1 MSKRTPLEDQILEA
15 AEELFIKNG
24 FAGTSTTDIARK
36 VGCNQ
41 ALVHYYFRTKE
52 NLFEQIFLKK
62 IEFSLSCADKYRFT
76 YNGDFKQLLEALITQ
91 YFSLLC
97 ENRRLPFFI
106 LSELFINDKRRE
118 FIRRHIIENEHRQ
131 AVYYTF
137 DKLVR
142 NEVAQGRI
150 RPIETPHPPH
160 RNARFA
166 AQHRFAHR
174 FHVHRA
180 AHLCRLATKKRRG
193 ATRFRRAP
201 QKYDYRPDTV
211 RPCTTAKIKAAPPC
225 RRCRS
230 ES

>member
-15 AEELFIKNG
+15 AEALFIENG

-150 RPIETPHPPH
+150 RPIETLDLLLNIVSLTVSTFIVLPIYADWLQKSEEEQRAFVEH
-160 RNARFA
+160 RKNTIIA
-166 AQHRFAHR
+166 
-174 FHVHRA
+174 
-180 AHLCRLATKKRRG
+180 LILSDL
-193 ATRFRRAP
+193 AP
-201 QKYDYRPDTV
+201 QPK
-211 RPCTTAKIKAAPPC
+211 
-225 RRCRS
+225 
-230 ES
+230 

>member
-1 MSKRTPLEDQILEA
+1 MSKRTQLEDQILEA
-15 AEELFIKNG
+15 AEELFIENG

-62 IEFSLSCADKYRFT
+62 MEFSLSCADKYRFT
-76 YNGDFKQLLEALITQ
+76 YNGDFEQLLEALITQ

-150 RPIETPHPPH
+150 RPIETLDLLLNIVSLTVSTFIVLPIYADWLQKSEEEQRAFVEH
-160 RNARFA
+160 RKNTIIA
-166 AQHRFAHR
+166 
-174 FHVHRA
+174 
-180 AHLCRLATKKRRG
+180 LILSDL
-193 ATRFRRAP
+193 AP
-201 QKYDYRPDTV
+201 QPK
-211 RPCTTAKIKAAPPC
+211 
-225 RRCRS
+225 
-230 ES
+230 

>member
-150 RPIETPHPPH
+150 RPIETLDLLLNIVSLTVSTFIVLPIYADWLQKSEEEQRAFVEH
-160 RNARFA
+160 RKNTIIA
-166 AQHRFAHR
+166 
-174 FHVHRA
+174 
-180 AHLCRLATKKRRG
+180 LILSDL
-193 ATRFRRAP
+193 AP
-201 QKYDYRPDTV
+201 QPK
-211 RPCTTAKIKAAPPC
+211 
-225 RRCRS
+225 
-230 ES
+230 